1 MWCPVCKTEYQEG
14 ITVCPECGMAL
25 EEGTEDDFVTEHLYR
40 TGDKE
45 EAEKL
50 LEYLHFS
57 GIGKAAGQEE
67 EGVYMVT
74 VPQNQVKQAEKLMR
88 GFMMALQ
95 EEQDNAEDNSEDK
108 NKDVVKETPEGILN
122 NSSKT
127 YTKKADEYKDV
138 KNSGITFIIF
148 GFIGIIYLILCRL
161 GIIPLTY
168 NEIVLVLLLC
178 MFVFFVAGGF
188 ASVIKSKKIKGQ
200 IEEEEKLTKELKL
213 WLDGNITSELLDS
226 WKDSSVTD
234 EENELIVISK
244 IGSTL
249 SDAYQQLDVSYI
261 EMVADE
267 YFNEKLSGNI

>member
-14 ITVCPECGMAL
+14 ITACPECGSAL
-25 EEGTEDDFVTEHLYR
+25 EEGTEEDFVTESLCSLK
-40 TGDKE
+40 DKD
-45 EAEKL
+45 EAKKL

-57 GIGKAAGQEE
+57 GIKKAEEQEE
-67 EGVYMVT
+67 EGAYVIT
-74 VPQNQVKQAEKLMR
+74 VPQSQAKQAEKLMR

-95 EEQDNAEDNSEDK
+95 EEQDKTEDTAGDK
-108 NKDVVKETPEGILN
+108 NKDAETR
-122 NSSKT
+122 T

-148 GFIGIIYLILCRL
+148 GFIGIAYLILCWL

-188 ASVIKSKKIKGQ
+188 KSVIKSQKIKGQ
-200 IEEEEKLTKELKL
+200 IAEEENLTNELKL
-213 WLDGNITSELLDS
+213 WLDENITSGLVKS
-226 WKDSSVTD
+226 WKDNSVTD

-244 IGSTL
+244 ISSTL
-249 SDAYQQLDVSYI
+249 SDAYKQLDVSYI